1 MDKRAFTLIELLVV
15 IVIIG
20 LLIAFLSP
28 VMSTAREGARR
39 AQCANNLRQ
48 LGIANHIYADDHNG
62 TIPAVLPNFWSY
74 DIIWNGASNNG
85 LGFLYPSYVD
95 DLAVFYCPSANP
107 SYKFS
112 PWPMSNFGVSG
123 VFTYADYRY
132 GHAFLTIPPPLLE
145 KISNKIFIM
154 DYSENASGSG
164 FVKRCNHPGGLNVV
178 LPDGS
183 VRWFNRIP
191 PKDIQDMNEAGQEQL
206 RIEETL
212 R

>member
-28 VMSTAREGARR
+28 VMGAAREGARR

-48 LGIANHIYADDHNG
+48 LGMANYMYADDHNG
-62 TIPAVLPNFWSY
+62 LIPAVLPNFWSY
-74 DIIWNGASNNG
+74 DIIWDGSANNG
-85 LGFLYPSYVD
+85 MGVLYPSYVD
-95 DLAVFYCPSANP
+95 DLAIFYCPSANP

-112 PWPMSNFGVSG
+112 PWSMSNFGVSG
-123 VFTYADYRY
+123 VLTRADYRY
-132 GHAFLTIPPPLLE
+132 GNAFLTIPPPILA

-164 FVKRCNHPGGLNVV
+164 FVKGCNHPGGLNVV

-183 VRWFNRIP
+183 VRWFKRNP
-191 PKDIQDMNEAGQEQL
+191 PKQSQNMSEAGAEQL
-206 RIEETL
+206 AIEATL
-212 R
+212 Q